1 MFSHRGSALVSK
13 RLFSLITLFILII
26 CTSTVSFAA
35 DNPQDTI
42 TNNKMKFQQM
52 NDNIMETNKQISEL
66 NIKISK
72 TKGDINKNNADID
85 KNNKAIEAEKLHME
99 QLIEEINQKQ
109 EVANKRLRA
118 MYINGYNE
126 NLAAILLT
134 SESFSDL
141 ISRYEIVKNIVSY
154 DKKVFDD
161 LTSRKKSLKEA
172 ISDLDNKL
180 QKLQE
185 LKNNNLE
192 KLQRLDNDKKKLQ
205 ELISEF
211 DKEKALAAQAIKE
224 NEEKLIAH
232 SISVID
238 SSSSTIP
245 DMKSALQTLNSL
257 VSQISTDSVK
267 NKAKDYIASGN
278 KKLADMIAKEPK
290 PSAPANE
297 TYKATYTMQATAYTG
312 GTLTALGLKPV
323 RDPSGLSTIA
333 VDPSVIPLGSKV
345 YIPGY
350 GYAICSDTGSAIKG
364 NIIDLYLNSEDECI
378 NWGRRN
384 ITLYIVAYP
393 GEW

>member
-1 MFSHRGSALVSK
+1 MFTDKVSGIPYV
-13 RLFSLITLFILII
+13 LCTSFLITLLD
-26 CTSTVSFAA
+26 TYGNKKYAARSTKAA
-35 DNPQDTI
+35 
-42 TNNKMKFQQM
+42 
-52 NDNIMETNKQISEL
+52 SEL
-66 NIKISK
+66 EKK
-72 TKGDINKNNADID
+72 LTL
-85 KNNKAIEAEKLHME
+85 EKLELERRYWE
-99 QLIEEINQKQ
+99 QKSVSWAIVTQKDIPM
-109 EVANKRLRA
+109 AK
-118 MYINGYNE
+118 
-126 NLAAILLT
+126 
-134 SESFSDL
+134 
-141 ISRYEIVKNIVSY
+141 VKNIEWVHTSLNSPEDRGY
-154 DKKVFDD
+154 SEEEMKFLCENFIQMISGNSKKIR
-161 LTSRKKSLKEA
+161 T
-172 ISDLDNKL
+172 
-180 QKLQE
+180 
-185 LKNNNLE
+185 
-192 KLQRLDNDKKKLQ
+192 
-205 ELISEF
+205 LISEF

-232 SISVID
+232 SISIID

-278 KKLADMIAKEPK
+278 KKLSDMIAKEPK
-290 PSAPANE
+290 PSASANE

>member
-1 MFSHRGSALVSK
+1 MVNK
-13 RLFSLITLFILII
+13 RLISLYILFVFIF
-26 CTSTVSFAA
+26 CTSTVSLAA
-35 DNPQDTI
+35 DNPQDAI
-42 TNNKMKFQQM
+42 ANNKMKFQQM
-52 NDNIMETNKQISEL
+52 NDNIMETNNQISEL

-72 TKGDINKNNADID
+72 TKSDINKNNADID
-85 KNNKAIEAEKLHME
+85 KNNKEIEAEKLHME
-99 QLIEEINQKQ
+99 QLINEINQKQ

-126 NLAAILLT
+126 NFAAILLT
-134 SESFSDL
+134 SKSFSDL
-141 ISRYEIVKNIVSY
+141 ISRYEIIKNIVSY

-192 KLQRLDNDKKKLQ
+192 KLRQLDNDKKKLQ
-205 ELISEF
+205 QLIIEF
-211 DKEKALAAQAIKE
+211 DKEKVLAAQAIKE

-238 SSSSTIP
+238 SNSSTIP
-245 DMKSALQTLNSL
+245 DMKGALQTLNSL
-257 VSQISTDSVK
+257 VSQITTDSVK
-267 NKAKDYIASGN
+267 NKAKDYITSGS
-278 KKLADMIAKEPK
+278 KKLADMIAKETK
-290 PSAPANE
+290 PVVSNNE
-297 TYKATYTMQATAYTG
+297 TYKATYAMQATAYTG

-350 GYAICSDTGSAIKG
+350 GYAISSDTGSAIKG

-384 ITLYIVAYP
+384 VTLYIVAYP